1 MSEESATRGFY
12 AYGIVPADRTDLP
25 TEGMGFTNLE
35 LAPAGPVAV
44 IGEWVDLEEDLA
56 RRRHLTAHT
65 EVLNQVAQGGAVL
78 PLQFGSVLADD
89 RDAVAE
95 LLGAGARSYEQ
106 LLAELE
112 GLTQYVL
119 RARYDLD
126 EVLAELVD
134 ADPEIARLRELTRD
148 QPDEEHHQERVRLGE
163 LVAAA
168 METRSGEDA
177 AWLQS
182 EVEPLATSL
191 AVRAVGGMDGLT
203 ELALAVRSDQVETLE
218 QRAEELAEQL
228 HPWARLALV
237 GPMALYDF
245 VPSE

>member
-1 MSEESATRGFY
+1 MTGTRGFY
-12 AYGIVPADRTDLP
+12 AYGIVPSDRTDLP
-25 TEGMGFTNLE
+25 GEGMGFAAPT
-35 LAPAGPVAV
+35 LAAVGDVAV
-44 IGEWVDLEEDLA
+44 LGEWVDLEEDLA
-56 RRRHLTAHT
+56 RRRYLTAHT
-65 EVLNQVAQGGAVL
+65 EVLNAAAESGPVL

-89 RDAVAE
+89 QGAVTE
-95 LLGAGARSYEQ
+95 LLEEGSGWYSQR
-106 LLAELE
+106 LGELE

-134 ADPEIARLRELTRD
+134 SDPEVARLRELTRD
-148 QPDEEHHQERVRLGE
+148 RPEEERHQERVRLGE

-168 METRSGEDA
+168 LKTRSGEEA

-182 EVEPLATSL
+182 EVEPLATAL
-191 AVRAVGGMDGLT
+191 AVRTVGGMDGLA
-203 ELALAVRSDQVETLE
+203 EFALAVRSDQVEALE
-218 QRAEELAEQL
+218 RRAEELAEEV

-245 VPSE
+245 VPTE